1 MTAAALTLR
10 QTLWLTAA
18 LVMVAAPHAQRL
30 PWWLTLLVVTLI
42 GWRLYLAR
50 VRLPLPHRAFLFLVV
65 MASTA
70 AVYLHYGTILGRD
83 AGVGLLVVMLTLK
96 ILEMRTVRDGMLLIF
111 LSYFLVITNFLY
123 SQTIP
128 TAIYMLVCVWVIT
141 ASMIGIQYSTQP
153 RGSRHQLRTAG
164 ALLVQSVPL
173 MLALFV
179 FFPRVQ
185 GPLWGL
191 PADAN
196 RGTTGL
202 SDTMSPG
209 SLSNLTLSEA
219 VAFRAV
225 FKSPMPPINRM
236 YWRGP
241 VLWDYDG
248 RTWRAPRPTL
258 AAPQFDT
265 TFFPVEYTVTLE
277 PHGKNWLFALD
288 LPGKLPPRAVASS
301 DLQLVSA
308 RPVTSRLRYDM
319 VSFLDYTYGVDE
331 KQEVL
336 DRALQLPPGFN
347 PRTLAYAKELRASSR
362 NDREVVQ
369 ALLARFS
376 REGFA
381 YTLSPPLLGEH
392 AVDEFLFSARSGF
405 CEHYSSAF
413 AVVMRAAGIPA
424 RIVTGYLGGETNPIG
439 GYLIVHQ
446 ADAHAWTEVWM
457 KDAGWVRVDPT
468 AAVSPAR
475 VEQGISAAVGSGS
488 TLPLFMRA
496 DYPLLRE
503 MRLTW
508 DSLANSWNQWV
519 LGYTPERQRALLTRV
534 GLDDAT
540 WRTLAALLLTVTGV
554 FTLVLALLT
563 LRRLR
568 VRVRDPVMLA
578 YLAFCTK
585 LGERGIVRGPDEG
598 PFTYAER
605 VSRLRPD
612 LESLVRAFTALYVQL
627 RYAGETAT
635 PSVTRLQQLAREFK
649 A

>member
-1 MTAAALTLR
+1 MFAALSLR

-30 PWWLTLLVVTLI
+30 PWWLTLLVITLI

-50 VRLPLPHRAFLFLVV
+50 ARLQLPHRAFLLIVV
-65 MASTA
+65 LLSTS

-128 TAIYMLVCVWVIT
+128 TAIYMLACVWVIT

-153 RGSRHQLRTAG
+153 RGSTHQLRTAG
-164 ALLVQSVPL
+164 ALLAQSVPL
-173 MLALFV
+173 MLVLFV

-191 PADAN
+191 PSDAN

-225 FKSPMPPINRM
+225 FKSPMPPVNRM

-265 TFFPVEYTVTLE
+265 TFFPVEYTVTVE

-288 LPGKLPPRAVASS
+288 LPGKLPPRAVATS

-308 RPVTSRLRYDM
+308 RPVTSRVRYDM
-319 VSFLDYTYGVDE
+319 VSFLDYTYGVVE
-331 KQEVL
+331 SEEVL

-347 PRTLAYAKELRASSR
+347 PRTLAYAKELRTRHR
-362 NDREVVQ
+362 NDRELIQ

-424 RIVTGYLGGETNPIG
+424 RVVTGYLGGEINPIG
-439 GYLIVHQ
+439 DYLIVHQ

-488 TLPLFMRA
+488 TLPLFMRG

-508 DSLANSWNQWV
+508 DSLANTWNQWV

-540 WRTLAALLLTVTGV
+540 WRTLAALLLTLTGV
-554 FTLVLALLT
+554 FTLVLAIFT

-585 LGERGIVRGPDEG
+585 LRERGIVREPDEG
-598 PFTYAER
+598 PLSFAER
-605 VSRLRPD
+605 VGRLRPD
-612 LESLVRAFTALYVQL
+612 LENVVRPFTVLYVRL
-627 RYAGETAT
+627 RYAGESGAQH
-635 PSVTRLQQLAREFK
+635 VARLQQLAREFK
-649 A
+649 P

>member
-1 MTAAALTLR
+1 MFAALSLR

-30 PWWLTLLVVTLI
+30 PWWLTLLVITLI

-50 VRLPLPHRAFLFLVV
+50 ARLQLPHRAFLLIVV
-65 MASTA
+65 LLSTS

-128 TAIYMLVCVWVIT
+128 TAIYMLACVWVIT

-153 RGSRHQLRTAG
+153 RGSTHQLRTAG
-164 ALLVQSVPL
+164 ALLAQSVPL
-173 MLALFV
+173 MLVLFV

-191 PADAN
+191 PSDAN

-225 FKSPMPPINRM
+225 FKSPMPPVNRM

-265 TFFPVEYTVTLE
+265 TFFPVEYTVTVE

-288 LPGKLPPRAVASS
+288 LPGKLPPRAVATS

-308 RPVTSRLRYDM
+308 RPVTSRVRYDM
-319 VSFLDYTYGVDE
+319 VSFLDYTYGVVE
-331 KQEVL
+331 SEEVL

-347 PRTLAYAKELRASSR
+347 PRTLAYAKELRTRHR
-362 NDREVVQ
+362 NDRELIQ

-424 RIVTGYLGGETNPIG
+424 RVVTGYLGGEINPIG
-439 GYLIVHQ
+439 DYLIVHQ

-475 VEQGISAAVGSGS
+475 VEQGISAAVGSAS
-488 TLPLFMRA
+488 TLPLFMRG

-508 DSLANSWNQWV
+508 DSLANTWNQWV

-540 WRTLAALLLTVTGV
+540 WRTLAALLLTLTGV
-554 FTLVLALLT
+554 FTLVLAIFT

-585 LGERGIVRGPDEG
+585 LRERGIVREPDEG
-598 PFTYAER
+598 PLSFAER
-605 VSRLRPD
+605 VGRLRPD
-612 LESLVRAFTALYVQL
+612 LENVVRPFTVLYVRL
-627 RYAGETAT
+627 RYAGESGAQH
-635 PSVTRLQQLAREFK
+635 VARLQQLAREFK
-649 A
+649 P

>member
-1 MTAAALTLR
+1 MFAALSLR

-30 PWWLTLLVVTLI
+30 PWWLMLLVITLI

-50 VRLPLPHRAFLFLVV
+50 ARLQLPHRAFLLIVV
-65 MASTA
+65 LAGTS

-128 TAIYMLVCVWVIT
+128 TAIYMLACVWVIT

-153 RGSRHQLRTAG
+153 RGSTHQLRTAG
-164 ALLVQSVPL
+164 ALLAQSVPL
-173 MLALFV
+173 MLVLFV

-191 PADAN
+191 PSDAN

-209 SLSNLTLSEA
+209 SLSNPTLSEA

-225 FKSPMPPINRM
+225 FKSPMPPVNRM

-265 TFFPVEYTVTLE
+265 TFFPVEYTVTVE

-288 LPGKLPPRAVASS
+288 LPGKLPPRAVATS

-308 RPVTSRLRYDM
+308 RPVTSRVRYDM
-319 VSFLDYTYGVDE
+319 VSFLDYTYGVVE
-331 KQEVL
+331 SEEVL

-347 PRTLAYAKELRASSR
+347 PRTLAYAKELRTRHR
-362 NDREVVQ
+362 NDRELIQ

-424 RIVTGYLGGETNPIG
+424 RVVTGYLGGEINPIG
-439 GYLIVHQ
+439 DYLIVHQ

-475 VEQGISAAVGSGS
+475 VEQGISAAVGSAS
-488 TLPLFMRA
+488 TLPLFMRG

-508 DSLANSWNQWV
+508 DSLANTWNQWV

-540 WRTLAALLLTVTGV
+540 WRTLAALLLTLTGV
-554 FTLVLALLT
+554 FTLVLAIFT

-585 LGERGIVRGPDEG
+585 LRERGIVREPDEG
-598 PFTYAER
+598 PLSFAER
-605 VSRLRPD
+605 VGRLRPD
-612 LESLVRAFTALYVQL
+612 LENVVRPFTVLYVRL
-627 RYAGETAT
+627 RYAGESGAQH
-635 PSVTRLQQLAREFK
+635 VARLQQLAREFK
-649 A
+649 P

>member
-1 MTAAALTLR
+1 MFAALSLR

-30 PWWLTLLVVTLI
+30 PWWLMLLVITLI

-50 VRLPLPHRAFLFLVV
+50 ARLQLPHRAFLLIVV
-65 MASTA
+65 LASTS

-128 TAIYMLVCVWVIT
+128 TAIYMLACVWVIT

-153 RGSRHQLRTAG
+153 RGSTHQLRTAG
-164 ALLVQSVPL
+164 ALLAQSVPL
-173 MLALFV
+173 MLVLFV

-191 PADAN
+191 PSDAN

-225 FKSPMPPINRM
+225 FKSPMPPVNRM

-265 TFFPVEYTVTLE
+265 TFFPVEYTVTVE

-288 LPGKLPPRAVASS
+288 LPGKLPPRAVATS

-308 RPVTSRLRYDM
+308 RPVTSRVRYDM
-319 VSFLDYTYGVDE
+319 VSFLDYTYGVVE
-331 KQEVL
+331 SEEVL

-347 PRTLAYAKELRASSR
+347 PRTLAYAKELRTRHR
-362 NDREVVQ
+362 NDRELIQ

-424 RIVTGYLGGETNPIG
+424 RVVTGYLGGEINPIG
-439 GYLIVHQ
+439 DYLIVHQ

-475 VEQGISAAVGSGS
+475 VEQGISAAVGSAS
-488 TLPLFMRA
+488 TLPLFMRG

-508 DSLANSWNQWV
+508 DSLANTWNQWV

-540 WRTLAALLLTVTGV
+540 WRTLAALLLTLTGV
-554 FTLVLALLT
+554 FTLVLAIFT

-585 LGERGIVRGPDEG
+585 LRERGIVREPDEG
-598 PFTYAER
+598 PLSFAER
-605 VSRLRPD
+605 VGRLRPD
-612 LESLVRAFTALYVQL
+612 LENVVRPFTVLYVRL
-627 RYAGETAT
+627 RYAGESGAQH
-635 PSVTRLQQLAREFK
+635 VARLQQLAREFK
-649 A
+649 P